1 MSTTYVCTR
10 CFRNTKEDPPK
21 QPGNQERLP
30 EEDGNVLKLEKLIR
44 ITEMKCMPIF
54 WVERRKA
61 GLKFQEEERIGK
73 KPKA

>member
-1 MSTTYVCTR
+1 
-10 CFRNTKEDPPK
+10 
-21 QPGNQERLP
+21 
-30 EEDGNVLKLEKLIR
+30 
-44 ITEMKCMPIF
+44 MKCMPIF